1 MKNEIKVSD
10 AILQRCA
17 SKVLLERD
25 NAGLMNITVAKYLDI
40 QPGEVSCI
48 QRDDKYMYVCHTSR
62 RKIHDW
68 YNSGMSLAEWYNK
81 RIKESEREDTS
92 EQPDET
98 LGTMNTE
105 TIPEVRRTAPPKPE
119 PAPEEGKPPTEQ
131 KPPKPKEEKPAAPPP
146 PPIPEQTHAGDAM
159 TIEAQTRK
167 IVIEPKPKGKP
178 GRKPRDKGEGSPY
191 GKYEKPAPSQEE
203 IERVLATLGIE
214 IAIVVKLKNKQD

>member
-68 YNSGMSLAEWYNK
+68 YNSGMTLAEWYNK

-131 KPPKPKEEKPAAPPP
+131 KPPAPIKEKPAAPPP
-146 PPIPEQTHAGDAM
+146 PPRPDFKHETETITAPIDLKINKHVFHPE
-159 TIEAQTRK
+159 
-167 IVIEPKPKGKP
+167 KPKGKP
-178 GRKPRDKGEGSPY
+178 GRKKDEG
-191 GKYEKPAPSQEE
+191 KPGRPSQEE

-214 IAIVVKLKNKQD
+214 IAIVMKLKNKQD

>member
-17 SKVLLERD
+17 SKALLERD

-48 QRDDKYMYVCHTSR
+48 QRDDKYMYVCHKSR

-68 YNSGMSLAEWYNK
+68 YNSGMTLAEWYNK

-131 KPPKPKEEKPAAPPP
+131 KPPAPIKEEPAAPPP
-146 PPIPEQTHAGDAM
+146 PPGPDFKHETE
-159 TIEAQTRK
+159 TITAPVDLEITKHVFHPR
-167 IVIEPKPKGKP
+167 KPKDKP
-178 GRKPRDKGEGSPY
+178 GR
-191 GKYEKPAPSQEE
+191 PSQEE